1 MGFQGPTPNFRG
13 EKRGEYP
20 RARAPVYF
28 LANDR
33 DRETIDGDISD
44 PLFSL
49 SLSPLLPHLWNTC
62 NRSAS
67 TENRVHYVNFIPY
80 RVQLNSFRVSRT
92 WSGSD
97 SKKLM
102 KPPA

>member
-49 SLSPLLPHLWNTC
+49 SLSPL
-62 NRSAS
+62 
-67 TENRVHYVNFIPY
+67 
-80 RVQLNSFRVSRT
+80 SFRIFGIRAT
-92 WSGSD
+92 AAPLPKIGSIT
-97 SKKLM
+97 
-102 KPPA
+102 